1 MFERSRWARSKYENA
16 RPLGNVV
23 RPECHL
29 SRAHYV
35 WSAAGCGLV
44 PRALLA
50 GPVTRAAA
58 GGGRGRRRR
67 GNAYDNMI

>member
-35 WSAAGCGLV
+35 WSAA
-44 PRALLA
+44 AA
-50 GPVTRAAA
+50 GWCRERCWPAQSPAPWRAAGA
-58 GGGRGRRRR
+58 GVV
-67 GNAYDNMI
+67 AEEMLTTT

>member
-35 WSAAGCGLV
+35 WWAAGCGLV

-50 GPVTRAAA
+50 AQSPAPRRAAGA
-58 GGGRGRRRR
+58 GDV
-67 GNAYDNMI
+67 AEEMLTTT